1 MDQGGAQVRRIYY
14 GWYVVALATVIYML
28 MVGAT
33 FSAFGLYVLPVSA
46 EFGLSR
52 ADINTAL
59 ILMNLGNAGLA
70 PFIGRL
76 LDRVPAKRIMIVCA
90 LLMGLS
96 FVVLSLSRSL
106 WLSAAVLALS
116 LPAAYLGAGTLTM
129 TVLLARWFTVQRGRA
144 IALAAIG
151 MSLGNITVA
160 PLVGHLIEV
169 EGWRTA
175 LLTSGGLVSAVL
187 LVVSL
192 LLRERPGPGDV
203 EPGRA
208 AVPVGARAAATSP
221 AKVGAILRSAQFW
234 SLSLGAA
241 LAMAVGQTL
250 AITLTP
256 LAIGGGLTTAQGAS
270 LISVMGGGAIGG
282 GLLLAVI
289 ADKVDRINLLTG
301 LFLLAGLLNAAL
313 LADHSYMLLA
323 ACAGLLGL
331 SLGMATPAF
340 YALLADRFGAAS
352 FGTERGMTMPILAAF
367 GMIAIRLAGE
377 VFDRTGSYD
386 LLFSAFIAAQVAA
399 AGLIFLTR
407 FASAAVPGEAA
418 APA

>member
-1 MDQGGAQVRRIYY
+1 MKRIYY
-14 GWYVVALATVIYML
+14 GWYVVAIATVVYML
-28 MVGAT
+28 MVGST
-33 FSAFGLYVLPVSA
+33 FSAFGIYVLPVSA
-46 EFGLSR
+46 EFKLSR
-52 ADINTAL
+52 ADMNTAL

-76 LDRVPAKRIMIVCA
+76 LDRVPVKRVMIACA

-96 FVVLSLSRSL
+96 FVVLSFSRSL
-106 WLSAAVLALS
+106 WLSAVVLALA

-151 MSLGNITVA
+151 MSLGNITVT
-160 PLVGHLIEV
+160 PLVGYLIEV

-175 LLTSGGLVSAVL
+175 LLTSGGLVTLVL
-187 LVVSL
+187 LAVSL
-192 LLRERPGPGDV
+192 MLRERPGPGDV

-208 AVPVGARAAATSP
+208 ATVEHSAAPAAP
-221 AKVGAILRSAQFW
+221 AKVGAILKSAQFW
-234 SLSLGAA
+234 SLGLGAA
-241 LAMAVGQTL
+241 MALAVGQTL

-256 LAIGGGLTTAQGAS
+256 LAIGGGLTTVQGAS
-270 LISVMGGGAIGG
+270 LISVMGGGAIAG

-289 ADKVDRINLLTG
+289 ADKVDRINLLAG
-301 LFLLAGLLNAAL
+301 LFLVVALINAAL

-323 ACAGLLGL
+323 GCAGLLGL
-331 SLGMATPAF
+331 TLGAATPAF
-340 YALLADRFGAAS
+340 YALLADRFGTAS
-352 FGTERGMTMPILAAF
+352 FGTVRGLTMPVIAGL

-377 VFDRTGSYD
+377 IFDRTGSYD
-386 LLFSAFIAAQVAA
+386 LLFSTFIAAQVAA

-407 FASAAVPGEAA
+407 FTSAA
-418 APA
+418 APVGAAAPT

>member
-1 MDQGGAQVRRIYY
+1 MRRIYY
-14 GWYVVALATVIYML
+14 GWYVVAIATVVYML

-46 EFGLSR
+46 AFDLSR
-52 ADINTAL
+52 ADMNTAL
-59 ILMNLGNAGLA
+59 ILMNLGNAALA

-96 FVVLSLSRSL
+96 FLVLGLSRSL
-106 WLSAAVLALS
+106 WLNAAVLAVA

-151 MSLGNITVA
+151 MSLGNITVT
-160 PLVGHLIEV
+160 PLVGYLIET

-175 LLTSGGLVSAVL
+175 LLASGGLVTSL
-187 LVVSL
+187 LVVVSL
-192 LLRERPGPGDV
+192 VLRELPGPGDV
-203 EPGRA
+203 EPGRS
-208 AVPVGARAAATSP
+208 PAAAAAAHNAAPVVP
-221 AKVGAILRSAQFW
+221 AKVGAILKSPQFW
-234 SLSLGAA
+234 ALSLGAA
-241 LAMAVGQTL
+241 MAMAVGQTL

-270 LISVMGGGAIGG
+270 LISVMGGGAIAGT
-282 GLLLAVI
+282 LVLAVI
-289 ADKVDRINLLTG
+289 ADKVDRISLLTG
-301 LFLLAGLLNAAL
+301 LFLVGALMNAAL
-313 LADHSYMLLA
+313 LADHSYALLVG
-323 ACAGLLGL
+323 CAGLLGL
-331 SLGMATPAF
+331 SLGAATPTF

-352 FGTERGMTMPILAAF
+352 FGTVRGLTMPVIAGL

-386 LLFSAFIAAQVAA
+386 LIFSAFIAAQVAA
-399 AGLIFLTR
+399 AGLIFLSR
-407 FASAAVPGEAA
+407 FTGAFSPAGAA
-418 APA
+418 APT

>member
-1 MDQGGAQVRRIYY
+1 MRRIYY
-14 GWYVVALATVIYML
+14 GWYVVAIATVVYML
-28 MVGAT
+28 MVGAS
-33 FSAFGLYVLPVSA
+33 FSAFGLYVLPVSK

-52 ADINTAL
+52 ADMNTAL

-76 LDRVPAKRIMIVCA
+76 LDRVPVKRIMIVCA

-96 FVVLSLSRSL
+96 FVILSLSRSL
-106 WLSAAVLALS
+106 WLNAAVLAVA

-151 MSLGNITVA
+151 MSLGNITVT
-160 PLVGHLIEV
+160 PLVGYLIEY

-175 LLTSGGLVSAVL
+175 LLTSGGLVTAVL
-187 LVVSL
+187 LAVSL

-208 AVPVGARAAATSP
+208 PAAHGAAPATP
-221 AKVGAILRSAQFW
+221 AKVGAILKSAQFW

-241 LAMAVGQTL
+241 MALAVGQTL

-256 LAIGGGLTTAQGAS
+256 LAIGGGLTTVQGAS
-270 LISVMGGGAIGG
+270 LISVMGGGAIAG

-289 ADKVDRINLLTG
+289 ADKVDRINLLAG
-301 LFLLAGLLNAAL
+301 LFLAGALLNAAL
-313 LADHSYMLLA
+313 LADHSYALLV

-331 SLGMATPAF
+331 TLGMATPAF

-352 FGTERGMTMPILAAF
+352 FGTVRGMTMPVIAAL

-377 VFDRTGSYD
+377 VFDRTGGYD
-386 LLFSAFIAAQVAA
+386 LLFSAFIAAMLAA

-407 FASAAVPGEAA
+407 FAGAAVPASAA
-418 APA
+418 AST

>member
-1 MDQGGAQVRRIYY
+1 MRRIYY
-14 GWYVVALATVIYML
+14 GWYVVAIATVIYTL

-33 FSAFGLYVLPVSA
+33 FSAFALYVLPVSA

-52 ADINTAL
+52 ADMNTAM

-76 LDRVPAKRIMIVCA
+76 LDRAPVKRVMLACA

-106 WLSAAVLALS
+106 WLSAAVLAVG
-116 LPAAYLGAGTLTM
+116 LPTAYLGAGTLTM

-144 IALAAIG
+144 IALAALG
-151 MSLGNITVA
+151 MSLGSVTVT
-160 PLVGHLIEV
+160 PLVGYLIEAD
-169 EGWRTA
+169 GWRTA
-175 LLTSGGLVSAVL
+175 LLISGGLVTAVL
-187 LVVSL
+187 LAISL
-192 LLRERPGPGDV
+192 MLREQPGPGDV
-203 EPGRA
+203 EPGA
-208 AVPVGARAAATSP
+208 AVAPVGAHPAAPPTP
-221 AKVGAILRSAQFW
+221 APVGAILRSAQFW
-234 SLSLGAA
+234 SISLGAA
-241 LAMAVGQTL
+241 MALAVGQAL

-270 LISVMGGGAIGG
+270 LISVMGGGSIAG

-289 ADKVDRINLLTG
+289 ADKVDRISLLAV

-313 LADHSYMLLA
+313 LADHSYALLVGCA
-323 ACAGLLGL
+323 ALLGVA
-331 SLGMATPAF
+331 LGMATPAF
-340 YALLADRFGAAS
+340 YALLADRFGPAS
-352 FGTERGMTMPILAAF
+352 FGTVRGLTMPVIAAF
-367 GMIAIRLAGE
+367 GMVSIRLAGE

-386 LLFSAFIAAQVAA
+386 LLFSAFIVACVAA

-407 FASAAVPGEAA
+407 FASAAIPGEAR